1 MSERGRCG
9 SAVPLISIPTR
20 LFLIHANLQMGD
32 IEAARMLSR
41 EIKEILPPRG
51 GREALDARVAAAVRA
66 IDEKD
71 RLGRHAASTALTVA
85 EQRVLPYLQTH
96 LTLAE
101 IGKRL
106 YVSRN
111 TIGSHVSSI
120 FRKLAA
126 STRAEAVEN
135 ATALG
140 LLGGLR
146 AASFEEHAPMRNGAG
161 GRLSTV
167 R

>member
-1 MSERGRCG
+1 M
-9 SAVPLISIPTR
+9 PLISIPTR
-20 LFLIHANLQMGD
+20 FFLIYASLQVGD

-41 EIKEILPPRG
+41 EISEILPPRD
-51 GREALDARVAAAVRA
+51 GREALDARVAAAVLA
-66 IDEKD
+66 IDEKE

-111 TIGSHVSSI
+111 TVSSHVSSI
-120 FRKLAA
+120 FRKLGA
-126 STRAEAVEN
+126 SNRAEAVEN
-135 ATALG
+135 ASALG

-146 AASFEEHAPMRNGAG
+146 VALFDEHA
-161 GRLSTV
+161 STSGPADSGS
-167 R
+167 